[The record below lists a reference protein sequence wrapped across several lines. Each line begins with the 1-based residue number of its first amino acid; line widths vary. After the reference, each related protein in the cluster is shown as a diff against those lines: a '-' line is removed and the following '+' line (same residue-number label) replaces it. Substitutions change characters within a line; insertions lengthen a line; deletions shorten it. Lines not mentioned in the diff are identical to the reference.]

1 MTKVYNENILIK
13 YLYDEAT
20 KDEAVAV
27 ESVLKRSSRIR
38 KEFRQLKT
46 LKSNLNSLQMG
57 PKTSVVNT
65 ILERSSRNN
74 WMWL

>member
-20 KDEAVAV
+20 KDEATAV
-27 ESVLKRSSRIR
+27 ESVLKRNSRIR

-46 LKSNLNSLQMG
+46 LKSNLNNLHMG
-57 PKTSVVNT
+57 PKVSVVNT
-65 ILERSSRNN
+65 ILERSARNH

>member
-13 YLYDEAT
+13 YLYDEASR
-20 KDEAVAV
+20 EESVAV

-38 KEFRQLKT
+38 KEFKQLQK
-46 LKSNLNSLQMG
+46 LKSNLNNLPIG
-57 PKTSVVNT
+57 PKPSVLDA

-74 WMWL
+74 WMWY